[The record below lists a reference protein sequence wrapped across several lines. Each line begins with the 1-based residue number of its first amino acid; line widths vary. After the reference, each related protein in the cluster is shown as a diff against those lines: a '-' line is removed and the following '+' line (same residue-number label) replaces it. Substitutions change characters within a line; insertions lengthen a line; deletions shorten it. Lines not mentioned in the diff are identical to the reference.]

1 MSAPLENIKVL
12 DLTHML
18 AGPYASMLIADLGA
32 EVVKVEPPGK
42 GEITRGLYK
51 NHQDYSLDGVS
62 PYHITLA
69 RNKKSLT
76 LDLKQEKGKQ
86 LFYDLVK
93 NFDVVLDNFSSGV
106 TERLGIDFATLKQY
120 NPRIITCS
128 ISGFG
133 KGEAD
138 RPAYDQILQAY
149 GGGMSITGED
159 EDHPVR
165 AGIPIA
171 DLSSGMFSIIGILSA
186 LQKRDKDGVGDHVD
200 ISMLDCQVSLLTYMA
215 TMNTISGIDPK
226 PIGNQHFL
234 HVPYN
239 SYKTSDGFIIISV
252 VHEDFW
258 PNLLEALGL
267 EEFKGDEYKTVQGRL
282 VDREN
287 IDKAISEKLKHKPS
301 SHWLDLLAKHRVPS
315 GPINSV
321 RDTLEDP
328 LVKKRN
334 MIIDLEQ
341 PSGSTVK
348 MPGNPIKL
356 DSYEENYSPAPELGE
371 HTTEILEKYLKISSE
386 ELDSLKSEKII

>member
-1 MSAPLENIKVL
+1 
-12 DLTHML
+12 ML

-51 NHQDYSLDGVS
+51 NHPDYSLDGVS

-76 LDLKQEKGKQ
+76 LDLKQEKGKK
-86 LFYDLVK
+86 LFYELVK

-106 TERLGIDFATLKQY
+106 TERLGIDFSTLKLH
-120 NPRIITCS
+120 NPKIITCS

-159 EDHPVR
+159 ENHPVR

-171 DLSSGMFSIIGILSA
+171 DLSSGMFSIIGILTA

-239 SYKTSDGFIIISV
+239 SYKTADGFIIISV

-258 PNLLEALGL
+258 PNLLDALNL
-267 EEFKGDEYKTVQGRL
+267 EEFKGEEYKTVQGRL
-282 VDREN
+282 ANRKN
-287 IDKAISEKLKHKPS
+287 IDEAISEKLKHKPS

-321 RDTLEDP
+321 RDALEDP

-334 MIIDLEQ
+334 MIVDLKQ
-341 PSGSTVK
+341 PSGSIAK

-371 HTTEILEKYLKISSE
+371 HTAEILEKYLKISSE
-386 ELDSLKSEKII
+386 ELDSLKPEKII

>member
-341 PSGSTVK
+341 PSGSIAK

-386 ELDSLKSEKII
+386 ELDSLKAEKII

>member
-51 NHQDYSLDGVS
+51 DHADYSLDGVS

-86 LFYDLVK
+86 LFYELIK
-93 NFDVVLDNFSSGV
+93 KFDVVLDNFSSGV
-106 TERLGIDFATLKQY
+106 TERLGIDFSTLKQH
-120 NPRIITCS
+120 NPKIITCS

-159 EDHPVR
+159 QDHPVR

-239 SYKTSDGFIIISV
+239 SYKTADGFIIISV

-258 PNLLEALGL
+258 PNLLNALDL
-267 EEFKGDEYKTVQGRL
+267 EEFKGEEYKTVQGRL
-282 VDREN
+282 ADRKN
-287 IDKAISEKLKHKPS
+287 IDEAISEKLKHKPS

-321 RDTLEDP
+321 RDALEDP

-341 PSGSTVK
+341 PSGATAK

-356 DSYEENYSPAPELGE
+356 ESYEENYSPAPELGE
-371 HTTEILEKYLKISSE
+371 HTAEILEKYLKISPE
-386 ELDSLKSEKII
+386 EFDSLKSEKII

>member
-51 NHQDYSLDGVS
+51 DHADYSLNGVS

-86 LFYDLVK
+86 LFYELIK
-93 NFDVVLDNFSSGV
+93 KFDVVLDNFSSGV
-106 TERLGIDFATLKQY
+106 TERLGIDFSTLKQH
-120 NPRIITCS
+120 NPKIITCS

-239 SYKTSDGFIIISV
+239 SYKTADGFIIISV

-258 PNLLEALGL
+258 PNLLNALDL
-267 EEFKGDEYKTVQGRL
+267 EEFKGEEYKTVQGRL
-282 VDREN
+282 ADRKN
-287 IDKAISEKLKHKPS
+287 IDEAISEKLKHKPS

-321 RDTLEDP
+321 RDALEDP

-341 PSGSTVK
+341 PSGATAK

-356 DSYEENYSPAPELGE
+356 ESYEENYSPAPELGE
-371 HTTEILEKYLKISSE
+371 HTAEILEKYLKISPE
-386 ELDSLKSEKII
+386 EFDSLKSEKII

>member
-51 NHQDYSLDGVS
+51 NHPDYSLDGVS

-76 LDLKQEKGKQ
+76 LDLKQEKGKK
-86 LFYDLVK
+86 LFYELVK

-106 TERLGIDFATLKQY
+106 TERLGIDFSTLKQH
-120 NPRIITCS
+120 NPKIITCS

-159 EDHPVR
+159 ENHPVR

-171 DLSSGMFSIIGILSA
+171 DLSSGMFSI
-186 LQKRDKDGVGDHVD
+186 
-200 ISMLDCQVSLLTYMA
+200 
-215 TMNTISGIDPK
+215 
-226 PIGNQHFL
+226 
-234 HVPYN
+234 
-239 SYKTSDGFIIISV
+239 
-252 VHEDFW
+252 
-258 PNLLEALGL
+258 
-267 EEFKGDEYKTVQGRL
+267 
-282 VDREN
+282 
-287 IDKAISEKLKHKPS
+287 
-301 SHWLDLLAKHRVPS
+301 LAS
-315 GPINSV
+315 
-321 RDTLEDP
+321 
-328 LVKKRN
+328 
-334 MIIDLEQ
+334 
-341 PSGSTVK
+341 
-348 MPGNPIKL
+348 
-356 DSYEENYSPAPELGE
+356 
-371 HTTEILEKYLKISSE
+371 
-386 ELDSLKSEKII
+386 

>member
-341 PSGSTVK
+341 PSGSTAK

-371 HTTEILEKYLKISSE
+371 HTTDILEKYLKISSE

>member
-51 NHQDYSLDGVS
+51 NHPDYSLDGVS

-76 LDLKQEKGKQ
+76 LDLKQEKGKK
-86 LFYDLVK
+86 LFYELVK

-106 TERLGIDFATLKQY
+106 TERLGIDFSTLKLH
-120 NPRIITCS
+120 NPKIITCS

-159 EDHPVR
+159 ENHPVR

-171 DLSSGMFSIIGILSA
+171 DLSSGMFSIIGILTA
-186 LQKRDKDGVGDHVD
+186 LHKRDKDGVGDHVD

-239 SYKTSDGFIIISV
+239 SYKTADGFIIISV

-258 PNLLEALGL
+258 PNLLDALNL
-267 EEFKGDEYKTVQGRL
+267 EEFKGEEYKTVQGRL
-282 VDREN
+282 ANRKN
-287 IDKAISEKLKHKPS
+287 IDEAISEKLKHKPS

-321 RDTLEDP
+321 RDALEDP

-334 MIIDLEQ
+334 MIVDLKQ
-341 PSGSTVK
+341 PSGSIAK

-371 HTTEILEKYLKISSE
+371 HTAEILEKYLKISSE

>member
-1 MSAPLENIKVL
+1 MSAPLKDIKVL

-18 AGPYASMLIADLGA
+18 AGPYASMIMADLGA

-51 NHQDYSLDGVS
+51 DDPDYSLDGVS

-76 LDLKQEKGKQ
+76 LDLKQQKGKDI
-86 LFYDLVK
+86 FYELVK
-93 NFDVVLDNFSSGV
+93 KFDVVLDNFSSGV
-106 TERLGIDFATLKQY
+106 TERLGIDFDQLKIH
-120 NPRIITCS
+120 NSKIITCS

-149 GGGMSITGED
+149 GGGMSITGEN

-165 AGIPIA
+165 AGVPIA

-186 LQKRDKDGVGDHVD
+186 LQKRDREGVGDHVD

-215 TMNTISGIDPK
+215 TMNKISGIEPK

-239 SYKTSDGFIIISV
+239 SYKTSDGFIIITV

-258 PNLLEALGL
+258 PNLVEALDL
-267 EEFKGDEYKTVQGRL
+267 EEFSGEQYKTVQGRL
-282 VDREN
+282 ASRAE
-287 IDKAISEKLKHKPS
+287 IDQAIAVKLLEKPS
-301 SHWLDLLAKHRVPS
+301 KFWLELLAKHRVPS
-315 GPINSV
+315 GPINSMS
-321 RDTLEDP
+321 DALEDP
-328 LVKKRN
+328 LIKKRN
-334 MIIDLEQ
+334 MVVDLKQ
-341 PSGSTVK
+341 PSGSIAKV
-348 MPGNPIKL
+348 PGNPIKL
-356 DSYEENYSPAPELGE
+356 DSFEEDYKPAPELGNNTDE
-371 HTTEILEKYLKISSE
+371 VLLNYL
-386 ELDSLKSEKII
+386 ELDAKQLEQLKKEKII